1 MRDLLGRIALLGIG
15 MMTAV
20 IRSGRMGL
28 LFRDKERIGVLVL
41 QFRYI
46 YGLKRSIRCIG
57 IGSRIVGCDDLQ

>member
-1 MRDLLGRIALLGIG
+1 
-15 MMTAV
+15 V

-28 LFRDKERIGVLVL
+28 LFRDKERIGLLVL

-46 YGLKRSIRCIG
+46 YGLKSSIRCIG